1 MRQYIMNVVGVAIL
15 SGLADQILPEKGKL
29 RAHVRLLCGLC
40 LLLVMVAPLGKVL
53 SSLPSF
59 FEDGM
64 AALEDAGGE
73 TGEYDKILEG
83 TVKEAVRAELTEALS
98 QKLEK
103 EFGVNAETVRIGIS
117 FEDGEPLRLKRVLVT
132 LTGKDI
138 FRNPYTIEE
147 TLSSLLGCE
156 CVAVIG

>member
-15 SGLADQILPEKGKL
+15 AGVIDQLLPEKGKL
-29 RAHVRLLCGLC
+29 RGHVRLLCGLC
-40 LLLVMVAPLGKVL
+40 LLLVMVAPLGRAL
-53 SSLPSF
+53 AALPAL

-64 AALEDAGGE
+64 AAIEDAGGE
-73 TGEYDKILEG
+73 AGKYDKILEG
-83 TVKEAVRAELTEALS
+83 TVKDAVRQELSFALT

-103 EFGVNAETVRIGIS
+103 EFGVNAETVKIGIS
-117 FEDGEPLRLKRVLVT
+117 FEDGEPLRLKKVLVT

-156 CVAVIG
+156 CVVVIG